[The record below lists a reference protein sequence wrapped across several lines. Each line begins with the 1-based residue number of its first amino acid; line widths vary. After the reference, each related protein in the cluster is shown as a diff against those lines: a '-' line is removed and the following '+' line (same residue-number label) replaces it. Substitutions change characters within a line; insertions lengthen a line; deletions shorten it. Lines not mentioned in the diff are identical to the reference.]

1 MAVIRSKDY
10 PLAPKDRA
18 WDADAAD
25 ARVRRWAGGPDKDN
39 IDWDKYRSCHLW
51 YDAEAPEDFGSY
63 RFLYVDIIDGEP
75 QVVFRALAA
84 IIAVLNGA
92 RGGTNIPDSDR
103 KGVYREAARQYRRFD
118 EEPPELQRSGLA
130 AIERRIVPAAGIE
143 LRAEDGAPYDGT
155 GQAYITWYPA
165 VFNQPTDL
173 GYTRE
178 VVRPGAFAKTL
189 KDGADVRA
197 LVNHNPDYV
206 LGRTKSGTLELAEDE
221 KGLRARV
228 AVPNTSWAK
237 DLLETLKRGD
247 VDQGSFGFTVMRD
260 RWERDEYGNSVREL
274 IEVALFDVSI
284 VTFPAYPQTEVTEVQ
299 VRSAIAEL
307 QASID
312 SLRRLLPTAAPP
324 LAGHP
329 ANAKDAPKATSNLA
343 LRRRKLA
350 LIEREI
356 D

>member
-18 WDADAAD
+18 WDGDAAD
-25 ARVRRWAGGPDKDN
+25 ERVRRWAGGPDKEN

-51 YDAEAPEDFGSY
+51 YDAENPENFTSY
-63 RFLYVDIIDGEP
+63 KFLYVDIIDGEP

-84 IIAVLNGA
+84 IIAILNGA
-92 RGGTNIPDSDR
+92 RGGTNISDADR

-118 EEPPELQRSGLA
+118 EEPPELQRSEFA
-130 AIERRIVPAAGIE
+130 AIERRIVPTAGIE
-143 LRAEDGAPYDGT
+143 LRSKDGKPYDGQ
-155 GQAYITWYPA
+155 GQPYITWYPA
-165 VFNQPTDL
+165 VFNEPTDL

-178 VVRPGAFAKTL
+178 VVRPGAFTKTL
-189 KDGADVRA
+189 RDGADVRA

-206 LGRTKSGTLELAEDE
+206 LGRTKSGTLELVEDE
-221 KGLRARV
+221 RGLRARV

-247 VDQGSFGFTVMRD
+247 VDQGSFGFRVIRD
-260 RWERDEYGNSVREL
+260 RWERDENGNDMREL

-329 ANAKDAPKATSNLA
+329 VDGKDAPKSVSSLA
-343 LRRRKLA
+343 LRRKRLE